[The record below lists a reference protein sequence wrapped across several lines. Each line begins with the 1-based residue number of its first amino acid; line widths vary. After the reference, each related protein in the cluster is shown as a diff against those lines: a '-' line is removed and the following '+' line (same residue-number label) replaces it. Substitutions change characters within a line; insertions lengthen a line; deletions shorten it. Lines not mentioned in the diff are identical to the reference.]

1 MTALATLLADAQQP
15 ISFVVEIVERDPD
28 TDTETTRRYETPN
41 REYGEGFGRYLADPG
56 GRNDKLEVDELAAVG
71 LPASI
76 AGQEVLPVKLQND
89 PTAPGGDGPLDFLRD
104 RSLSGRAITVYAGA
118 PDEPFANYEA
128 VTSGVME
135 REPIF
140 NGNVVELRIKSPLA
154 RLDVDL
160 DVGTYVGEPG
170 ALRILTTTGQA
181 ASADNAAHHLASF
194 TLAGRFRHPAVGA
207 NSPVLTRR
215 QTVGTNSNWNVFLMG
230 SGFGASAGFL
240 RLQASVGGVAAA
252 LAFNSTARYDDD
264 EFHVWVI
271 ARSSAHAYIMVDG
284 EVVAEITSPGSPDQP
299 TAGVIQGITFNGP
312 GEILDHRI
320 FNHYIAPDEM
330 RAAMAV
336 RAEGTEEGLVGL
348 WRGNDNVGNTLTD
361 YSSTAAH
368 ATISGV
374 ENTAFEWVSSDL
386 GTAELAGRSMPVI
399 VGSVFNAPGDLVD
412 PVRERWR
419 VNDRPVVDAWLAK
432 TVRDEGEEL
441 TTVTDYDWTDGQ
453 PVLELVAEAGE
464 PLTVSVDEGAA
475 GLPDHVL
482 GVSAFS
488 AASPPTASLLVD
500 RGPLT
505 GSTLDLDPLLS
516 IYPHSL
522 GLALRRQRVS
532 EALRTVLGGCLG
544 HAYSRADGTVVLDSL
559 VAPLAPGP
567 RDGACLSIVSA
578 PDTQT
583 GDHLGRV
590 VWDSPAGTLAG
601 QSFTMVCWVKSPAG
615 SPSDVS
621 VLTSALNLIDL
632 RVESITFNAP
642 AIQWQYQPESGIS
655 HLGLRWFT
663 SGGTVGGSVRVPYS
677 AFSAEWQ
684 FLAVVHDDP
693 SDTTSFYAAAAGEPL
708 ALLGSTTGFG
718 LAATPG
724 VNGVGVGGGA
734 ASGYFRGSVAEPQ
747 LWDGTL
753 TLSELQD
760 LMDTPPVG
768 NEADLAF
775 YAPLEGAS
783 TAALTDTVSSEVG
796 ALVGQVREV
805 PDLVLDLNIDP
816 LTYAARRLRP
826 AKSIRV
832 EYQPNDA
839 VLDPAN
845 IAATVTAEQAL
856 ALQNEG
862 KFEAWKS
869 AEIEDDYEDAQEIEL
884 HSRWYSAQGARATLR
899 LARHRYAPERE
910 LAELR
915 ALGRR
920 GLLLEI
926 GDEVRIYGPR
936 WGLDAGAVFRVVAVN
951 ARLRDLTADLGL
963 WR

>member
-1 MTALATLLADAQQP
+1 MTALATLLADARQP
-15 ISFVVEIVERDPD
+15 IAFVVEIVERDPD

-41 REYGEGFGRYLADPG
+41 RSYGEGFGRYLADPG
-56 GRNDKLEVDELAAVG
+56 GRNDKLEVDELAEVAA
-71 LPASI
+71 PASI

-89 PTAPGGDGPLDFLRD
+89 PTAPGGDGPLDFLRL

-140 NGNVVELRIKSPLA
+140 SGNTVELRIKSPLA

-170 ALRILTTTGQA
+170 ALRMLTTTGVA
-181 ASADNAAHHLASF
+181 TSADNAAHHLTSF

-207 NSPVLTRR
+207 NSPGLSRR
-215 QTVGTNSNWNVFLMG
+215 LLSGTNNNWNAFLF
-230 SGFGASAGFL
+230 STAFGGSAGFL
-240 RLQASVGGVAAA
+240 RFQASVGGVGAA
-252 LAFNSTARYDDD
+252 LAMTSTARYDDD

-271 ARSSAHAYIMVDG
+271 ARGPAHAYMMVDDA
-284 EVVAEITSPGSPDQP
+284 VVAEVDSPGEPDLP
-299 TAGVIQGITFNGP
+299 TAGLIQGLNFNGP

-320 FNHYIAPDEM
+320 YNHYIAPDEM

-348 WRGNDNVGNTLTD
+348 WRANDNVGNTLTD
-361 YSSTAAH
+361 YSPTAAH

-374 ENTAFEWVSSDL
+374 EDTAFEWVSSDL

-399 VGSVFNAPGDLVD
+399 VGSVFNAPADLVD
-412 PVRERWR
+412 PERERWR
-419 VNDRPVVDAWLAK
+419 GIDREVGTPWTATA
-432 TVRDEGEEL
+432 VRDEGEEL
-441 TTVTDYDWTDGQ
+441 TDTVDYEWTEGQ

-464 PLTVSVDEGAA
+464 PLTIGINQGAGA
-475 GLPDHVL
+475 LLDHVL
-482 GVSAFS
+482 GVGSFGSTA
-488 AASPPTASLLVD
+488 ASLLVD

-505 GSTLDLDPLLS
+505 DATLDLVPLLS
-516 IYPHSL
+516 LYPNTL
-522 GLALRRQRVS
+522 GLALRRQRAS
-532 EALRTVLGGCLG
+532 EALRTVLSGCLG
-544 HAYSRADGTVVLDSL
+544 HVYARADGVVVLDSL

-567 RDGACLSIVSA
+567 RDGACLEIISVTENAVS
-578 PDTQT
+578 
-583 GDHLGRV
+583 GDRRGRV
-590 VWDSPAGTLAG
+590 VWDAPAGTLAG
-601 QSFTMVCWVKSPAG
+601 QSFTLACWIKSMRTVSADIAQLTG
-615 SPSDVS
+615 SV
-621 VLTSALNLIDL
+621 NIIDL
-632 RVESITFNAP
+632 RTDSGAADPSVEWYFTAEVGVNRFVLVWRGP
-642 AIQWQYQPESGIS
+642 GGGGGGFVEVPFTGFSG
-655 HLGLRWFT
+655 
-663 SGGTVGGSVRVPYS
+663 
-677 AFSAEWQ
+677 EWQ
-684 FLAVVHDDP
+684 FVAVAHDDP
-693 SDTTSFYAAAAGEPL
+693 TDTTSFYAATAGESL
-708 ALLGSTTGFG
+708 ALVGTATGFG

-724 VNGVGVGGGA
+724 VNGVGVG
-734 ASGYFRGSVAEPQ
+734 SGVFSSHFRGSVAEPQ

-753 TLSELQD
+753 SLSELQD
-760 LMDTPPVG
+760 LMDAPPLG
-768 NEADLAF
+768 NEANLAF
-775 YAPLEGAS
+775 FAPLDGAS

-832 EYQPNDA
+832 GYQPNDA

-845 IAATVTAEQAL
+845 ITATVTAEEAL
-856 ALQNEG
+856 ALQNDG
-862 KFEAWKS
+862 KFEVWQS
-869 AEIEDDYEDAQEIEL
+869 AEIDADYEDAQEIEL
-884 HSRWYSAQGARATLR
+884 SSRWYSANGARATLN

-926 GDEVRIYGPR
+926 GDEVRIYGSR
-936 WGLDAGAVFRVVAVN
+936 WDLDTGPVFRVVSIN